1 MLDKIIIQ
9 CDKALKILFDQPLSV
24 RPHPDQNILEASLT
38 DAEKKHIIGLMRV
51 NHCGEI
57 CAQGL
62 YQGQAITAN
71 DEVNKIAF
79 EQAALEEIE
88 HLAWTRQR
96 IVELGG
102 NPSIFDPVFYFG
114 SLMLGISAGIL
125 GDKWNLAFLEETEN
139 QVENHLAKHL
149 TKLPEADKKSQAI
162 IMQMKLDEAKHA
174 LMAHEHGAAE
184 LPKLVKQVMQV
195 SAKVMTSTTYHI

>member
-38 DAEKKHIIGLMRV
+38 DAERKHIIGLMRV

-96 IVELGG
+96 IIELGG
-102 NPSIFDPVFYFG
+102 KPSIFDPVFYFG